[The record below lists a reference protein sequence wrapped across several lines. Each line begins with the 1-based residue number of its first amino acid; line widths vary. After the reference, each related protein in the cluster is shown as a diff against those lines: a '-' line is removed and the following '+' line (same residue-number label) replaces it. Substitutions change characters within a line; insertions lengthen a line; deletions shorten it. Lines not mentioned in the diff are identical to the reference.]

1 MTIYLYQLIGLVIVL
16 IQYSSLKVFFK
27 VPGDI
32 LMDWIILVYGFTQ
45 QKVLLGHMM
54 NTNLNFSAKRNRL
67 ILFILQRM
75 KSNLTN
81 QVS

>member
-45 QKVLLGHMM
+45 
-54 NTNLNFSAKRNRL
+54 
-67 ILFILQRM
+67 
-75 KSNLTN
+75 
-81 QVS
+81 